1 MRLIIFS
8 TEGVYNELVIQL
20 QSAGHEV
27 ELVTPS
33 SLISLFLGLDDAHEY
48 ARRRIAEFQPTHV
61 LNNIPSLSLASST
74 TEYEYIGNSI
84 ESAHLE
90 THRWETRQKAQE
102 LGFLLPYVLEECPMD
117 GLTKT
122 YSEDVY
128 LKPKGWDYYHRS
140 WKIPA
145 NTEHT
150 THNGY
155 LAGNSAPG
163 FIERHVAHDI
173 EALCQFTVSNNSY
186 KIQYMRGY
194 IGGGN
199 EKICGID
206 EATWQENTRYEN
218 LSTDILNS
226 WETQC
231 TRWLDYI
238 ATLGGNYQGAIGA
251 GVTDDG
257 FYWYEQNSRRGTGV
271 KFVGD
276 WETWWESLTTDCSA
290 ASSSH
295 WEIDY

>member
-1 MRLIIFS
+1 MKLMIFS
-8 TEGVYNELVIQL
+8 TNAVYDELVIQL

-33 SLISLFLGLDDAHEY
+33 SLLSLFLGLDDSHQY
-48 ARRRIAEFQPTHV
+48 ARERIEEFQPTHV
-61 LNNIPSLSLASST
+61 LNNIPALSLSS
-74 TEYEYIGNSI
+74 TEYEYIGNST
-84 ESAHLE
+84 ESAQLE
-90 THRWETRQKAQE
+90 LYRWNTRQKAQE
-102 LGFLLPYVLEECPMD
+102 LGFLLPTVLEECPMD

-128 LKPKGWDYYHRS
+128 LKPKGWDYAHRS

-145 NTEHT
+145 NTDPAI
-150 THNGY
+150 HNSY
-155 LAGNSAPG
+155 LAGNSALG
-163 FIERHVAHDI
+163 FIERQVPHTI

-199 EKICGID
+199 EKIVGAD
-206 EATWQENTRYEN
+206 EYIWKENTRYES

-226 WETQC
+226 WESQC
-231 TRWLDYI
+231 TRWLDYVK
-238 ATLGGNYQGAIGA
+238 TLGGSYQGAIGA

-276 WETWWESLTTDCSA
+276 HETWWESLTTNCSA

-295 WEIDY
+295 WEVDY